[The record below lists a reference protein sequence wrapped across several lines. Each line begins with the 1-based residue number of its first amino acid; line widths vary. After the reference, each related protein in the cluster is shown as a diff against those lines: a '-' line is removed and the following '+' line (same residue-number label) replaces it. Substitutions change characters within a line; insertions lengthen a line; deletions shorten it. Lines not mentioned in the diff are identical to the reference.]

1 VKSSDLIGYYNSK
14 VFIFETMA
22 FNWCE
27 LTNILSTVEDLLF
40 MGDPQSSIS
49 ISTGSEDDKY
59 EKLYM
64 KIAFP
69 LKNGISEIILYYEHG
84 FIFYK
89 DTNGKNLQCIN
100 FDDKN
105 LTLTN
110 GSFRKALKQILAF
123 DKQFVQPAS
132 NGEIA
137 IEVEISQN
145 VLKASSSPLDEIRQ
159 LATRSQV
166 ENN

>member
-1 VKSSDLIGYYNSK
+1 
-14 VFIFETMA
+14 MA
-22 FNWCE
+22 FNWIE

-40 MGDPQSSIS
+40 MGDPQHSIS

-89 DTNGKNLQCIN
+89 DLNGKSLQCIN

-105 LTLTN
+105 LTLTH
-110 GSFRKALKQILAF
+110 GSFRKALKQVLAF
-123 DKQFVQPAS
+123 DKQFISSAK
-132 NGEIA
+132 NDEIA
-137 IEVEISQN
+137 TDLQSQN
-145 VLKASSSPLDEIRQ
+145 LLTTSNSPLDEIRQ
-159 LATRSQV
+159 LANSSQI

>member
-1 VKSSDLIGYYNSK
+1 
-14 VFIFETMA
+14 MA
-22 FNWCE
+22 FNWGE

-40 MGDPQSSIS
+40 MGDPPPSIS

-59 EKLYM
+59 EKLYV

-69 LKNGISEIILYYEHG
+69 LKNGISEVILYYEHG

-89 DTNGKNLQCIN
+89 DLNGKNLQCIN

-105 LTLTN
+105 LALTH
-110 GSFRKALKQILAF
+110 GSFRKALKQVLAF
-123 DKQFVQPAS
+123 DKHFVQPAKNS
-132 NGEIA
+132 ELA
-137 IEVEISQN
+137 SEVEMSFNISTTN
-145 VLKASSSPLDEIRQ
+145 NSPLDEIRQ
-159 LATRSQV
+159 LVNSSQI